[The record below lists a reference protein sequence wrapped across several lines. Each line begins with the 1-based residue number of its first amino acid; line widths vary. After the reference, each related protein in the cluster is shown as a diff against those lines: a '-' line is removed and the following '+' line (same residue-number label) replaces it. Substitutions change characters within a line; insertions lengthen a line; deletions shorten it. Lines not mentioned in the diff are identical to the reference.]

1 MSSQLCE
8 WFALCDREA
17 DGIVGHPVLG
27 WVPTCQRCAAKLDLE
42 LRAFAIRIEETPEG
56 DVLLGP
62 YFDLATAEASL
73 ESLGVDGIVEDGC
86 EGDCLALAEPILA
99 SELTWLVRPS
109 SEPDFF
115 VEVAR

>member
-8 WFALCDREA
+8 WFALCDRPA
-17 DGIVGHPVLG
+17 DGVVSHPILG

-42 LRAFAIRIEETPEG
+42 LRCFAIRIEETREG

-62 YFDLATAEASL
+62 YLSLASAEASL

-86 EGDCLALAEPILA
+86 EGDCLALAEPILV
-99 SELTWLVRPS
+99 SELTWIVGPVT
-109 SEPDFF
+109 EPDFY